1 MQSAVVGVDARVDG
15 GDAERW
21 RCRGAGAAEEALP
34 GGGDDVGD
42 EVVLDKDEGV
52 GGETSGDEGRAGYVR
67 RRGGGTRT
75 WR

>member
-1 MQSAVVGVDARVDG
+1 MQALPRRRRS
-15 GDAERW
+15 
-21 RCRGAGAAEEALP
+21 RGAGAAEALP

-42 EVVLDKDEGV
+42 KVVLDEDEGV
-52 GGETSGDEGRAGYVR
+52 GGETSGGEGRAGYVR